1 MEGEIA
7 LLALREIN
15 SDNYEE
21 CLNLRTTDTS
31 VEFVDS
37 VAYSLAEAWV
47 FYEESR
53 PFAIYADHVMVG
65 FVSMSIADNNPQII
79 NFMIDSRFQKR
90 GYGSAAAK
98 LCIDYLCKEFNA
110 SRISLPVNLEN
121 KTALKFWSSLGF
133 EPSDN
138 IENGYLYMRLY
149 IPEKCV

>member
-7 LLALREIN
+7 LLELRKIY

-37 VAYSLAEAWV
+37 VEFSLAEAWV

-53 PFAIYADHVMVG
+53 PFAIYADNVMVG

-90 GYGSAAAK
+90 GYGTAAAK
-98 LCIDYLCKEFNA
+98 LCIEYLCKEYHA
-110 SRISLPVNLEN
+110 SRISLPVHLEN

-138 IENGYLYMRLY
+138 IEDGNLYMRLY
-149 IPEKCV
+149 ITEK